1 MQNPSPTTVELVLAS
16 GSPRRRRLLEDLGV
30 AFRVRP
36 VHADE
41 SPLADESIDEMV
53 LRLAC
58 DKARADSKPGS
69 LVLAADTMVMLDGL
83 GLGKPD
89 NAVQARAMLRRLA
102 GRTHEVITGVA
113 LLDVDREKLVSE
125 VEVSQ
130 VSIAEID
137 DGEIDW
143 YVATGEPLDKA
154 GAYAIQGLGALF
166 VRSVNGNYS
175 NIVGLP
181 LPLTQ
186 ALFRRLGFDLRDF
199 QTGLASSTE

>member
-1 MQNPSPTTVELVLAS
+1 M
-16 GSPRRRRLLEDLGV
+16 
-30 AFRVRP
+30 
-36 VHADE
+36 
-41 SPLADESIDEMV
+41 ADESIDEMV

>member
-1 MQNPSPTTVELVLAS
+1 L
-16 GSPRRRRLLEDLGV
+16 D
-30 AFRVRP
+30 
-36 VHADE
+36 
-41 SPLADESIDEMV
+41 DESIAEMV

-58 DKARADSKPGS
+58 DKARLEGPSGS

-83 GLGKPD
+83 GLGKPE
-89 NAVQARAMLRRLA
+89 NQAQARSMLRRLA
-102 GRTHEVITGVA
+102 GRTHQVITGVA
-113 LLDVDREKLVSE
+113 LLDVDRERLVSD

-130 VSIAEID
+130 VSIDEID
-137 DGEIDW
+137 DSLIDW

-166 VRSVNGNYS
+166 VSSVNGNYS

-186 ALFRRLGFDLRDF
+186 ALFKRLGFDLRDF
-199 QTGLASSTE
+199 QSGLASSAE

>member
-1 MQNPSPTTVELVLAS
+1 MQNQPPTVELVLAS

-30 AFRVRP
+30 SFRVRP
-36 VHADE
+36 VHTDE

-53 LRLAC
+53 VRLAC
-58 DKARADSKPGS
+58 DKARAERSPGS

-83 GLGKPD
+83 GLGKPE
-89 NAVQARAMLRRLA
+89 NEAQARAMLRRLA

-113 LLDVDREKLVSE
+113 LLDVDREKLVSD
-125 VEVSQ
+125 VEISQ
-130 VSIAEID
+130 VSIDDID
-137 DGEIDW
+137 GGVIDW

-186 ALFRRLGFDLRDF
+186 ALFRRLDFDLRDF
-199 QTGLASSTE
+199 QTGLESSTD

>member
-1 MQNPSPTTVELVLAS
+1 MQNQPPTVELVLAS

-30 AFRVRP
+30 VFQVRP
-36 VHADE
+36 VHTDE
-41 SPLADESIDEMV
+41 SPLDDESIAEMV

-58 DKARADSKPGS
+58 DKARYERPSGS

-83 GLGKPD
+83 GLGKPE
-89 NAVQARAMLRRLA
+89 NEGQARSMLRRLA
-102 GRTHEVITGVA
+102 GRTHQVITGVA
-113 LLDVDREKLVSE
+113 LLDVDRDRLVSD

-130 VSIAEID
+130 VSIDEID
-137 DGEIDW
+137 DGLIDW

-166 VRSVNGNYS
+166 VSSVNGNYS

-186 ALFRRLGFDLRDF
+186 ALFKSLGFDLRDF
-199 QTGLASSTE
+199 QSGLASSAD